1 MRRID
6 AVSGVSRGLVIWRI
20 AMQNKV
26 VLITGASGGLGEYV
40 VKAFLDAGAQVVGYR
55 VPVQN
60 WCIPILDR

>member
-1 MRRID
+1 
-6 AVSGVSRGLVIWRI
+6 
-20 AMQNKV
+20 MQNKV